1 MKFMHM
7 ADCHIGQ
14 IPEAD
19 RFYSKDRAYDIKDT
33 FANAIKYCGE
43 NNIDLLL
50 IAGDLFNRQP
60 LISDLNEV
68 NELFKTIPDTKIF
81 IVAGENDCIRD
92 TSSVPGY
99 NFSDNVYYC
108 YNDVPKVYELTNFN
122 LCIHAFS
129 MRSLESTKPIVD
141 SLDVDFD
148 GKTHILLTHGGET
161 NINPI
166 DFNLLQDKNFT
177 YCALGHIHNFTEVV
191 ENKIYYPGSIE
202 PLNVNETGKHGVI
215 IGEIDTNNAK
225 IKNIEFLPLAK
236 LEYIPLKI
244 TITDKNT
251 KDELVESIT
260 SEIEKRG
267 INNIYKIR
275 IEGDKDPDLTI
286 SETDFS
292 NKIKITE
299 FIDETTPMYDFPRL
313 SKEHPQDMIGAFIR
327 SFNNE
332 NIEELSETKE
342 KALYYG
348 IDALLKTRDKEE
360 NSL

>member
-19 RFYSKDRAYDIKDT
+19 RPYSKDRAYDIKDT

-43 NNIDLLL
+43 NKIDLLL

-60 LISDLNEV
+60 LISDLNEI
-68 NELFKTIPDTKIF
+68 NELFKTIPDTVIF

-92 TSSVPGY
+92 TSSIPGY
-99 NFSDNVYYC
+99 NFSDNVHFC
-108 YNDVPKVYELTNFN
+108 FNDVPKIYEIPKFN

-129 MRSLESTKPIVD
+129 LRSLESTIPIVD
-141 SLDVDFD
+141 SIDVEDD
-148 GKTHILLTHGGET
+148 DKTHILLTHGGEQSV
-161 NINPI
+161 NPI
-166 DFNLLQDKNFT
+166 DFNALNEKNFT
-177 YCALGHIHNFTEVV
+177 YCALGHLHNYTEVT
-191 ENKIYYPGSIE
+191 ENKIYYPGTIE
-202 PLNVNETGKHGVI
+202 PLNINETGKHGVI
-215 IGEIDTNNAK
+215 IGKIDTDNQRLK
-225 IKNIEFLPLAK
+225 SIDFLPLAK
-236 LEYIPLKI
+236 IEYIPLKI
-244 TITDKNT
+244 TINDTNT

-260 SEIEKRG
+260 KEIEHRG
-267 INNIYKIR
+267 IDNIYKIR
-275 IEGDKDPDLTI
+275 IEGDKDPDLDI
-286 SETDFS
+286 SENDFS

-299 FIDETTPMYDFPRL
+299 FIDETTPLYDFPRL

-332 NIEELSETKE
+332 NIDEFSETKQ

-348 IDALLKTRDKEE
+348 IDALLKTRDKDE
-360 NSL
+360 N